1 MIIQCKL
8 LNNIINNNENNFKSN
23 SLLSI
28 IIRKLTSN
36 SSFILIKYSWSLSLD
51 EKLISSIRKYINK
64 IIIKIEKL
72 CNKANQY

>member
-64 IIIKIEKL
+64 IIIKIEKI

>member
-8 LNNIINNNENNFKSN
+8 LNNIINNNGNNSKSN
-23 SLLSI
+23 NLLSI